1 MKSVIASKQFAA
13 AALMTA
19 ALALGNQSRAGDFSL
34 AVTGDLLGTVVN
46 DAGIPQMGAT
56 VHLFNRY
63 EDLVAETMSG
73 RNGRFAF
80 AGLPAGR
87 YAIRVSLA
95 SFLPA
100 ARDNIA
106 INAGIDSMLEIHLA
120 TLFSDIQVHYKIPT
134 AAMTQDW
141 KWVLRASPATR
152 LVTRYLPGD
161 LANADAAELH
171 PRVFSGTHA
180 MVSVSGGDTGLIDAG
195 SLRGDMGTG
204 FILSTDILGKNQ
216 LQVGGTYGQSG
227 TFGPASMGL
236 SAIYSRH
243 GVSGLAE
250 PPEIALTV
258 SQFGLYGGAPQTTPM
273 QPTAAVRIMSLST
286 YQVADLAGR
295 VHLEYGATGE
305 SVDFGNQHV
314 SRASPFARATVSIG
328 RAGEVVLAYSDG
340 DRPEE
345 LLAHQSSAR
354 AQAPEN
360 GAAPVGDDLTA
371 VANALAR
378 MPEISSRDGDLRLQ
392 RTQSYEVGLSKTV
405 GPRTYAVSMFHEEVW
420 NGWMNVA
427 GDLTGVQAN
436 NLLSDGIS
444 QTSAYDI
451 GRYRRNGYVA
461 SVDERIGDL
470 FKFALAYGQMGGF
483 VRNAGSL
490 MAVLN
495 GKSGVLSERNENVAA
510 ANLHAKLPK
519 SGTQIWTSYGWVA
532 RGTVVPRHLFVT
544 QNTYLAPGFNIFVRQ
559 PLPAFLGIP
568 ARMELTADL
577 RNLLA
582 QGYLPLGVNSGNT
595 ILIVQ
600 SPRVVRGG
608 LNFVF

>member
-1 MKSVIASKQFAA
+1 
-13 AALMTA
+13 MTA
-19 ALALGNQSRAGDFSL
+19 ALALGNQSRAGDLSL
-34 AVTGDLLGTVVN
+34 AATGDLLGTVVN
-46 DAGIPQMGAT
+46 GAGIPQMGAT

-73 RNGRFAF
+73 RSGRFAF

-95 SFLPA
+95 SFLPV

-106 INAGIDSMLEIHLA
+106 VHAGIDSMLEIHLA

-161 LANADAAELH
+161 LANADRAELH

-180 MVSVSGGDTGLIDAG
+180 MVSISGGDTGLIDAG
-195 SLRGDMGTG
+195 SLRGDTGTG

-227 TFGPASMGL
+227 TLGPASMGL

-243 GVSGLAE
+243 DVSGLAE

-258 SQFGLYGGAPQTTPM
+258 SQFGLYGGAPQATPM

-295 VHLEYGATGE
+295 VHLEYGVTGE

-314 SRASPFARATVSIG
+314 SRASPFARATVSMG

-340 DRPEE
+340 GRPEQ
-345 LLAHQSSAR
+345 LLAHQTSAR
-354 AQAPEN
+354 PRAPEN
-360 GAAPVGDDLTA
+360 GALVGDDLSA

-378 MPEISSRDGDLRLQ
+378 MPEMSSRDGDLRLQ
-392 RTQSYEVGLSKTV
+392 RTQSYELGLSKTV

-436 NLLSDGIS
+436 DLLSDGIS

-451 GRYRRNGYVA
+451 GKYRRNGYVA
-461 SVDERIGDL
+461 SVDERVGNL

-495 GKSGVLSERNENVAA
+495 GNSGVLSERNENVAA

-519 SGTQIWTSYGWVA
+519 SGTRIWTSYGWVA
-532 RGTVVPRHLFVT
+532 RGAVVPRHLFVT

>member
-1 MKSVIASKQFAA
+1 LKSVIASKQFAA

-19 ALALGNQSRAGDFSL
+19 VLTLGHQSRAGDLSL
-34 AVTGDLLGTVVN
+34 PVTGDLLGTVVN
-46 DAGIPQMGAT
+46 GSGIPQMGAT

-63 EDLVAETMSG
+63 EDLIAKTMTG
-73 RNGRFAF
+73 RSGRFAF
-80 AGLPAGR
+80 TGLPEGR
-87 YAIRVSLA
+87 YSVRVSLA

-100 ARDNIA
+100 GRNNIA
-106 INAGIDSMLEIHLA
+106 VHAGIDSMLEIHLA
-120 TLFSDIQVHYKIPT
+120 TLFSDIEVHYRIPT
-134 AAMTQDW
+134 AAMTEDW

-161 LANADAAELH
+161 LANADRAELH

-180 MVSVSGGDTGLIDAG
+180 MVSISGSDTGLIDAG

-204 FILSTDILGKNQ
+204 FILSTNILGKNQ
-216 LQVGGTYGQSG
+216 LQVGGTYGQNG
-227 TFGPASMGL
+227 TFGPTSMGL
-236 SAIYSRH
+236 SAIYSRTGRS
-243 GVSGLAE
+243 GVAE

-258 SQFGLYGGAPQTTPM
+258 SQFGLYGGAPQATPM
-273 QPTAAVRIMSLST
+273 QPTAAVRVMSLST
-286 YQVADLAGR
+286 YQVANPAGS
-295 VHLEYGATGE
+295 VHLEYGVTGE

-314 SRASPFARATVSIG
+314 SQASPFARATVSMG
-328 RAGEVVLAYSDG
+328 TAGEVVLAYSDG

-345 LLAHQSSAR
+345 LLAHQRDAR
-354 AQAPEN
+354 ARAPET
-360 GAAPVGDDLTA
+360 GAPVGDDLA
-371 VANALAR
+371 LVANALAR
-378 MPEISSRDGDLRLQ
+378 MPQISSRNGNLRLQ

-405 GPRTYAVSMFHEEVW
+405 GPRTYAVSMFHEAVW

-427 GDLTGVQAN
+427 GNLTAVQPN

-444 QTSAYDI
+444 QTAAYDI
-451 GRYRRNGYVA
+451 GRYRRNGLVA
-461 SVDERIGDL
+461 SVNERAGDL
-470 FKFALAYGQMGGF
+470 LNFALAYGRMGGF
-483 VRNAGSL
+483 VRNDGSL
-490 MAVLN
+490 IAVLN
-495 GKSGVLSERNENVAA
+495 GESGVLSQRNENLAA
-510 ANLHAKLPK
+510 ADIHAKLPK

-532 RGTVVPRHLFVT
+532 KGAVVPRHLLVT

-559 PLPAFLGIP
+559 PLPAFFGIP

-595 ILIVQ
+595 VLIVQ
-600 SPRVVRGG
+600 SPRIVRGG